1 MRSKQG
7 RDFGG
12 IYIFPPDELAS
23 RQGEYDALIIANH
36 NHFEDIRQEAI
47 EMGIAENGIVMPL
60 EMIQSIG
67 NRG

>member
-36 NHFEDIRQEAI
+36 SRFESIKQDVLEIGIQKIIMPI
-47 EMGIAENGIVMPL
+47 EMIESVGKRN
-60 EMIQSIG
+60 
-67 NRG
+67 